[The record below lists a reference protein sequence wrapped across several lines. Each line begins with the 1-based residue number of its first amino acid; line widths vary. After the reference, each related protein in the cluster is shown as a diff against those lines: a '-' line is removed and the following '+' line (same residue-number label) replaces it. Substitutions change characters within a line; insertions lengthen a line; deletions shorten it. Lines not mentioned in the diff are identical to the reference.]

1 MRREPM
7 VDSKQLPGQA
17 KGSAKDGLHRAQNL
31 REIEAKSC
39 LVINRIIYL
48 LLLFCIFKP
57 CVR

>member
-1 MRREPM
+1 M